1 MRKLFYFIA
10 RKTNYSTAIAI
21 STSMLNVFIILSE
34 VILLNIFLSSVY
46 EEITRFIEVLRQ
58 PYIIIAVMLFYC
70 ILFGL
75 LTPIKIPALFK
86 FLRTINKNINGN
98 VVNPNIKNDE
108 INKLYSHFTK
118 LPVYNMIIDIFI
130 MIIGGVIIFSISYY
144 DIKDYGEVFL
154 ELLTEYIK
162 IFIFLHT
169 FIIAVS
175 ALGTYV
181 ITDAITNRER
191 ATCYNEL
198 RNRKIIDRPK
208 SYLKLQFKFIIIIVI
223 MFIALVNFWLIV
235 QQGNLGSNI
244 DLSGYIIYFLASI
257 LAAVIIIAT
266 TAHSILKVFGDISR
280 VAQDITKGTVA
291 KFNILPLEKE
301 FVDVE
306 YLITGMDQEIIG
318 HRRNLEAKVEE
329 RTTEL
334 RKALSNLKER
344 DDLIQKQL
352 DMAGTIQ
359 RGILPGKINDWNELK
374 FSVKYF
380 SMDKIGGDF
389 YDVHQIENN
398 KIAIYVADVS
408 GHGIPAALVTTM
420 AKVSFGNAFLKYDSP
435 KKIFREVNQEL
446 LDHVKTQDYLTC
458 FMILIDDEY
467 NITYSNASHQ
477 KAVLLRTSE
486 NKIERLDTNGLFI
499 GAIEDA
505 RETYEEK
512 TAKLNYGDRL
522 ILYTDG
528 IPEALNANREDYSN
542 ERFEKVILQSKNLE
556 LREFTNYIIDD
567 LQNFTGGSQIQDDI
581 TLLIIE
587 LKRDETVDLIKNT
600 KILSNEKKY
609 FEAIDLLKIG
619 LEKFP
624 DNQRL
629 LYNLAKTYF
638 KANDFNKVISA
649 IKKYAERDKENKF
662 AYYLAGAAAFK
673 LADFD
678 GAIEFFQKALGL
690 DPNFV
695 NALFALGMSYK
706 ENGLKEEASRCFEK
720 LKNIDED
727 NKFVDYEL
735 TQLKNT

>member
-1 MRKLFYFIA
+1 MRKIFYFIA

-21 STSMLNVFIILSE
+21 STSLLNIFIIISE
-34 VILLNIFLSSVY
+34 LILLNIFLASVY
-46 EEITRFIEVLRQ
+46 EEITRFIEILRQ
-58 PYIIIAVMLFYC
+58 PYIFIIIMLLHC
-70 ILFGL
+70 IIFGL
-75 LTPIKIPALFK
+75 LSFVKIPAFFK
-86 FLRTINKNINGN
+86 FLRIINVNINGS
-98 VVNPNIKNDE
+98 VIYPEIKDE
-108 INKLYSHFTK
+108 DLKKVYNNLTN
-118 LPVYNMIIDIFI
+118 LPVYNMIMDII
-130 MIIGGVIIFSISYY
+130 LMILGGLAIFLISYY
-144 DIKDYGEVFL
+144 DIKDYGELFM
-154 ELLTEYIK
+154 ELLVEYLK

-169 FIIAVS
+169 FIIVVS

-191 ATCYNEL
+191 AACFNEL
-198 RNRKIIDRPK
+198 RIRKLIDRPK
-208 SYLKLQFKFIIIIVI
+208 SYLKLQIKFVVIIVI
-223 MFIALVNFWLIV
+223 MFIALLNFWLLV
-235 QQGNLGSNI
+235 QEGNLGSNI
-244 DLSGYIIYFLASI
+244 DLSGYIIYFLAAT
-257 LAAVIIIAT
+257 LAAMIIITT
-266 TAHSILKVFGDISR
+266 TAHSILRVFGDISR
-280 VAQDITKGTVA
+280 VAQDITKGSGA
-291 KFNILPLEKE
+291 KFDILPLERE

-306 YLITGMDQEIIG
+306 YLVLEMDQEIIG

-329 RTTEL
+329 RTAEL

-374 FSVKYF
+374 FAVKYF

-389 YDVHQIENN
+389 YDFHQIENN
-398 KIAIYVADVS
+398 RIAIYIADVS

-467 NITYSNASHQ
+467 NVTYSNASHQ
-477 KAVLLRTSE
+477 KAILLRSTE
-486 NKIERLDTNGLFI
+486 NRIERLDTNGLFI

-512 TAKLNYGDRL
+512 TTKLNYGDRI

-528 IPEALNANREDYSN
+528 IPEAMNANREDYSN
-542 ERFEKVILQSKNLE
+542 DRFEKIILHSKDLE

-581 TLLIIE
+581 TLLVIE
-587 LKRDETVDLIKNT
+587 LKRDETVDLIKNS
-600 KILSNEKKY
+600 INLSNQKRY
-609 FEAIDLLKIG
+609 FEAIDLLREG
-619 LEKFP
+619 LELFP

-629 LYNLAKTYF
+629 LYTLAKTYF
-638 KANDFNKVISA
+638 KANDFRKVVVT
-649 IKKYAERDKENKF
+649 IKKYAERDIENKF
-662 AYYLAGAAAFK
+662 AFYLAGAAAFK
-673 LADFD
+673 LSDFED
-678 GAIEFFQKALGL
+678 AIEFFQKALGL

-706 ENGLKEEASRCFEK
+706 ESGLKEDASRCFEK

-735 TQLKNT
+735 TQLKST